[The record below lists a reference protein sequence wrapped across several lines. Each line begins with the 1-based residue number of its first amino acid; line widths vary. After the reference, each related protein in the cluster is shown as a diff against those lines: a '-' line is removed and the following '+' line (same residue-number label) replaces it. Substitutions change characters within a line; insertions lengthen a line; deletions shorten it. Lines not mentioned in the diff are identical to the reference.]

1 MKSFLVAL
9 KDDIFN
15 QELSYDSRRIK
26 FTEVCLANISVFNA
40 MFQLHHKHKD
50 DVEKFFD
57 IVENP
62 SSILNR
68 HLKRNE
74 KLSKFNFRNSN
85 FRKICYSEKI
95 DALVQDLFFVK

>member
-9 KDDIFN
+9 KDNIFN

-50 DVEKFFD
+50 DVEKFSD

-74 KLSKFNFRNSN
+74 KQFNFRNSN